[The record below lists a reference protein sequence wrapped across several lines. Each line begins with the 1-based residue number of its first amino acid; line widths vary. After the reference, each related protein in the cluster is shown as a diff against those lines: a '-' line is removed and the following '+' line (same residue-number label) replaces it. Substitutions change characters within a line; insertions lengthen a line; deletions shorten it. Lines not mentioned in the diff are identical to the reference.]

1 MRQSLDDGT
10 FWFAQLMQEA
20 FNFDEEIL
28 WRNLERAVQERG
40 LLEVGVP
47 SEEGIE
53 KFVETKLM
61 ETAETS
67 SQSLLCLRLCN
78 NRFVCIDCL
87 VTSIPEST
95 SDDLSVSS
103 TPIVMA

>member
-28 WRNLERAVQERG
+28 WRNLERAVQERE

-47 SEEGIE
+47 SEEDIE

-61 ETAETS
+61 ELD
-67 SQSLLCLRLCN
+67 QYNQDLRMLG
-78 NRFVCIDCL
+78 R
-87 VTSIPEST
+87 
-95 SDDLSVSS
+95 
-103 TPIVMA
+103 